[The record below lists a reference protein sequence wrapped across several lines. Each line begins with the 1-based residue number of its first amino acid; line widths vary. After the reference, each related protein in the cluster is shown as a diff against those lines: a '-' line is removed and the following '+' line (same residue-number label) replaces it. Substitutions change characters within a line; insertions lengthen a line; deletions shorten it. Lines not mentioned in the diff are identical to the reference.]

1 MATTLDD
8 ETTISRDAKGNT
20 KPRQIGDSG
29 AVSAPRPLSLSDA
42 QLDATMN
49 AAAPLLPRDRSLFLE
64 DVAAALRGFDEIG
77 DGVVARVA
85 REVQR
90 KYLRPPDL
98 SRSRDCSRYRR

>member
-1 MATTLDD
+1 MTRLIAVLLAATGLVGT
-8 ETTISRDAKGNT
+8 SQAY
-20 KPRQIGDSG
+20 
-29 AVSAPRPLSLSDA
+29 A
-42 QLDATMN
+42 QD
-49 AAAPLLPRDRSLFLE
+49 AAPLLPRDRSLFLE